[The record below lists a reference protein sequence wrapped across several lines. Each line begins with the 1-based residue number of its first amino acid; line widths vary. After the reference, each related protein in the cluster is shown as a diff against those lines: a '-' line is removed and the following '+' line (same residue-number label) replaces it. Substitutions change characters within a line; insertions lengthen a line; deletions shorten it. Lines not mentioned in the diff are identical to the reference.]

1 MSGRKPIPK
10 SDKIKKKHQLFVQE
24 YMINGNNAA
33 QAYMKVFKKDKSDN
47 VYCARAAHQL
57 LLTQY
62 CQDLIQKERDDM
74 DIQYQVN
81 KGLLVKELLDTINAC
96 KVEEDRT
103 NLLKSIDILNKMSGN
118 YTEKRE
124 VNVSGQGIV
133 FNFHDPNKDDNN
145 LIT

>member
-1 MSGRKPIPK
+1 
-10 SDKIKKKHQLFVQE
+10 
-24 YMINGNNAA
+24 
-33 QAYMKVFKKDKSDN
+33 
-47 VYCARAAHQL
+47 
-57 LLTQY
+57 
-62 CQDLIQKERDDM
+62 M

-81 KGLLVKELLDTINAC
+81 KGLLVKELLDTINDC
-96 KVEEDRT
+96 KVEQDRT

-124 VNVSGQGIV
+124 VNVNGQGIV